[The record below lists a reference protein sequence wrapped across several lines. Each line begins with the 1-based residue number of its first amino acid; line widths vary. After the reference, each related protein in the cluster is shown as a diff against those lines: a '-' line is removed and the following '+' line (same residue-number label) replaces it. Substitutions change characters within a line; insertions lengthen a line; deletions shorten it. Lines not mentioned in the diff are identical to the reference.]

1 MHEQCRTFQTW
12 NDYKLRWSPEEYA
25 GIKDIRYP
33 SPGNIWKPDILLY
46 NSADEKFDST
56 FPVNFVVSHNGDVL
70 QAPPGIVKC
79 SCDVDI
85 TWFPFD
91 DQICFLKF
99 GSWTYSVMKLDLQI
113 DKDGLNETHEMDL
126 QYYVENGEWILIRT
140 PTRREEDPFAEEPY
154 VQLYFYFHIRR
165 RTLYYGLNWIIPS
178 VLISLMTVLGF
189 TLPPEAGEKIT
200 LVAFFSSCMMVVSA
214 SVVFTVLVLNL
225 HHRQPG
231 SHEMNAIMRS
241 VMLEWMPWLLM
252 MRRPGKC
259 FRRPQLPFSESSK
272 RQAEDSVIA
281 TRLPRIESKSLP
293 KSALKNSDAKQQQ
306 STEEQERL
314 LENGFRCEDADTHC
328 DTCKQLRSVDQGV
341 VDEQEKEKRNND
353 EHEKMQTMTA
363 ELRLITTNVRRLN
376 DQLHFITERMQEDDE
391 IEDGQRDWKFAAMVV
406 DRFCLYL
413 FTVFIVVSTCGIMFS
428 APHLSA

>member
-200 LVAFFSSCMMVVSA
+200 LG
-214 SVVFTVLVLNL
+214 T
-225 HHRQPG
+225 
-231 SHEMNAIMRS
+231 
-241 VMLEWMPWLLM
+241 
-252 MRRPGKC
+252 
-259 FRRPQLPFSESSK
+259 
-272 RQAEDSVIA
+272 
-281 TRLPRIESKSLP
+281 
-293 KSALKNSDAKQQQ
+293 
-306 STEEQERL
+306 
-314 LENGFRCEDADTHC
+314 
-328 DTCKQLRSVDQGV
+328 
-341 VDEQEKEKRNND
+341 
-353 EHEKMQTMTA
+353 
-363 ELRLITTNVRRLN
+363 
-376 DQLHFITERMQEDDE
+376 
-391 IEDGQRDWKFAAMVV
+391 
-406 DRFCLYL
+406 
-413 FTVFIVVSTCGIMFS
+413 
-428 APHLSA
+428 